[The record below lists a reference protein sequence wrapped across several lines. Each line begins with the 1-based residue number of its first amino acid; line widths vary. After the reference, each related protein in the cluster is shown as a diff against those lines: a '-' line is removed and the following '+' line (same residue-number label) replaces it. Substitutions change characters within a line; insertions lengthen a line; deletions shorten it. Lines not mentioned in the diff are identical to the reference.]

1 MILDFKASLK
11 DINYKN
17 EILSGLT
24 VALALVPEAVAFA
37 LVAGVEPL
45 VGLYAAFIVA
55 LITSVFGG
63 RPGMI
68 SGATGALAVVM
79 VSLVAKH
86 GVEYLFATVVL
97 MGIFQIIFGSLRFGK
112 FIRLV
117 PHPVIFGF
125 VNGLAIVIFTA
136 QFGQLKTVGVS
147 GATAWMSGPSL
158 YLMLGLI
165 ALTMSVIYFLPKIT
179 KAIPAALTAIVV
191 VSVLAISLGLDTKS
205 VGDIASIK
213 GGLPQ
218 FHWPQVPFNFETL
231 KIILPYSLILAGI
244 GLIESLLT
252 LTLVDELTETR
263 GRSNKECVAQGAA
276 NVVTGFFG
284 GMGGCAMIGQSII
297 NVTSGGRARL
307 SGIVAALSLLCFIL
321 FGSSLIERVPVA
333 ALVGLMFMVAIGT
346 FEWTSLNIL
355 NKIPKSDALVMIIVT
370 VLTLVFDL
378 AIAVIAGVVVAALVF
393 AWDNAVRIRAR
404 KSVDADGVKHYE
416 IYGPLF
422 FASTAAFHDKFDPQG
437 DPATVIIDFKESRI
451 ADHSG
456 IDAVQKVTE
465 RYSKVG
471 KKVIL
476 RHLSP
481 DCRQLLKNAGSMIEV
496 NLCEDPRYFV
506 VADELS

>member
-1 MILDFKASLK
+1 MILNFKASLK
-11 DINYKN
+11 GINYKN

-37 LVAGVEPL
+37 FVAGVAPL
-45 VGLYAAFIVA
+45 VGLYAAFMVA

-79 VSLVAKH
+79 VTLVAKH

-97 MGIFQIIFGSLRFGK
+97 MGILQIAFGSLRLGK
-112 FIRLV
+112 FIRIV
-117 PHPVIFGF
+117 PSPVIFGF
-125 VNGLAIVIFTA
+125 VNGLAIVIFMA
-136 QFGQLKTVGVS
+136 QFGHFKTKDASGTLHWLSDSQLS
-147 GATAWMSGPSL
+147 
-158 YLMLGLI
+158 LMLVLV
-165 ALTMSVIYFLPKIT
+165 ALTMAIIYFLPKLT
-179 KAIPAALTAIVV
+179 KVIPSSLTAIIT
-191 VSVLAISLGLDTKS
+191 VSALVIGFGLDTKT

-218 FHWPQVPFNFETL
+218 FHLPLVPFSFETL
-231 KIILPYSLILAGI
+231 KIIFPYSLILAGI

-252 LTLVDELTETR
+252 LTLIDELTETR
-263 GRSNKECVAQGAA
+263 GKSNKECIAQGAA

-297 NVTSGGRARL
+297 NVSSGGRARL

-321 FGSSLIERVPVA
+321 FASSLIEQIPVA

-346 FEWTSLNIL
+346 FEWTSFNIL
-355 NKIPKSDALVMIIVT
+355 NKIPKSDALVMITVT

-378 AIAVIAGVVVAALVF
+378 AIAVISGVIVSALVF
-393 AWDNAVRIRAR
+393 AWDNAIRIRAR
-404 KSVDADGVKHYE
+404 KHVDDEGTLHYSL
-416 IYGPLF
+416 YGPLF
-422 FASTAAFHDKFDPQG
+422 FASTATFQEKFNPHTDPKQ
-437 DPATVIIDFKESRI
+437 VVIDFKESRI
-451 ADHSG
+451 VDHSG
-456 IDAVQKVTE
+456 IEAVQKVTE
-465 RYSKVG
+465 RYSKLG

-476 RHLSP
+476 RHLSA
-481 DCRQLLKNAGSMIEV
+481 DCRKLLAKAGSTIEV

-506 VADELS
+506 VADL